1 MMETLGLK
9 EAALFLHIHPEE
21 LRRRAKLGVIPGA
34 KAGKCWVFI
43 EDDLAAYLRSLYAK
57 PRQALR
63 VTWGKEVT
71 ECHSENAA
79 VRGGLISPHQAAA
92 ALDALLAQETK
103 PKRKNS
109 TIS

>member
-1 MMETLGLK
+1 MRTLSLI
-9 EAALFLHIHPEE
+9 EAANFLKMHAEE
-21 LRRRAKLGVIPGA
+21 VRRRAKAGLIPGA

-43 EDDLAAYLRSLYAK
+43 DDDLAEYLRSLYAE

-63 VTWGKEVT
+63 VTWRKELT

-92 ALDALLAQETK
+92 ALDALLAQKIE
-103 PKRKNS
+103 PRHKNF
-109 TIS
+109 TTN